1 MAAINFK
8 VELKSSGLLSS
19 PLSLFAVDTIVA
31 TGVVAK
37 AAKLITAVNGAA
49 VTLFAKADFVEA
61 DKQALVFI
69 KNTGSTH
76 DLFVEAG
83 TDTEFMKIKPGQFA
97 VFPWY
102 TDNTDG
108 QDIKVYASNASGT
121 NVDAT
126 LIEIT

>member
-19 PLSLFAVDTIVA
+19 PLSLFAADTIVA

-37 AAKLITAVNGAA
+37 EARLITAVNGSS
-49 VTLFAKADFVEA
+49 VTLFAKADFTDA
-61 DKQALVFI
+61 DGQALVFI
-69 KNTGSTH
+69 KNTGSTY

-83 TDTEFMKIKPGQFA
+83 SNVEFIKLKPGQFA
-97 VFPWY
+97 AFPWY
-102 TDNTDG
+102 TDNSSGHDL
-108 QDIKVYASNASGT
+108 KVYASNASGT

>member
-8 VELKSSGLLSS
+8 VELKSSGLLSA
-19 PLSLFAVDTIVA
+19 PLSLFAADTIVA

-49 VTLFAKADFVEA
+49 VTLFPKADFTDA
-61 DKQALVFI
+61 DGQALVFI
-69 KNTGSTH
+69 KNTGSTY

-83 TDTEFMKIKPGQFA
+83 SNVEFIKLKPGQFA
-97 VFPWY
+97 AFPWY
-102 TDNTDG
+102 TDNSSGHDL
-108 QDIKVYASNASGT
+108 KVYASNASGT
-121 NVDAT
+121 TVDAT

>member
-19 PLSLFAVDTIVA
+19 PLSLFAADTIVA

-37 AAKLITAVNGAA
+37 EARLITAVNGSS
-49 VTLFAKADFVEA
+49 VTLFAKADFT
-61 DKQALVFI
+61 DTDDQAIVFI
-69 KNTGSTH
+69 KNTGSTY

-83 TDTEFMKIKPGQFA
+83 SNVEFIKLKPGQFA

-102 TDNTDG
+102 TDNSDG
-108 QDIKVYASNASGT
+108 NDIKVYASNASGT

>member
-19 PLSLFAVDTIVA
+19 PLSLFAADTIVA

-37 AAKLITAVNGAA
+37 EARLITAVNGSS
-49 VTLFAKADFVEA
+49 VTLFAKADFT
-61 DKQALVFI
+61 DTDDQAIVFI
-69 KNTGSTH
+69 KNTGSTY
-76 DLFVEAG
+76 DLIVEAG
-83 TDTEFMKIKPGQFA
+83 SNVEFIKLKPGQFA

-102 TDNTDG
+102 TDNSDG
-108 QDIKVYASNASGT
+108 HDIKVYASNASGT

>member
-19 PLSLFAVDTIVA
+19 PLNLFAADTIVA

-37 AAKLITAVNGAA
+37 AAKLITAVNGSS
-49 VTLFAKADFVEA
+49 VTLFAKADFT
-61 DKQALVFI
+61 DTDDQAIVFI
-69 KNTGSTH
+69 KNTGSTY

-83 TDTEFMKIKPGQFA
+83 SNVEFIKLKPGQFA

-102 TDNTDG
+102 TDNSDG